1 MPVRVQRGRRDAG
14 GGGGDAAAAPR
25 SSAAAQPLLPPQ
37 EVQERRGGRRGRR
50 GRQGAGQEIPQVRVF
65 ALKHLRPLV
74 SVYVNVGI
82 DKKELHGMVAHTVHV
97 VSESHLI
104 ITKGFKIHIS

>member
-25 SSAAAQPLLPPQ
+25 SSSAAQPLLPPQ
-37 EVQERRGGRRGRR
+37 KVQERRGGRRGRR
-50 GRQGAGQEIPQVRVF
+50 GGQGAGQEIPQVRVF

-74 SVYVNVGI
+74 SIDVNVGI
-82 DKKELHGMVAHTVHV
+82 DM
-97 VSESHLI
+97 I
-104 ITKGFKIHIS
+104 

>member
-1 MPVRVQRGRRDAG
+1 MPVRVQRGRRDAS

-37 EVQERRGGRRGRR
+37 EVQKRRGGRRGRR
-50 GRQGAGQEIPQVRVF
+50 GRQGAGQEVPQVRVF

-74 SVYVNVGI
+74 SIDVNVGI
-82 DKKELHGMVAHTVHV
+82 DIKELHAGMVSHTVHV
-97 VSESHLI
+97 VSESLNE
-104 ITKGFKIHIS
+104 SLSE